1 MKRILLSIVAV
12 LALNNA
18 YAQVKATS
26 AELNTGTDDAKF
38 ATALAL
44 QGSKYLDQSGAKLYA
59 VTAAG
64 ANVYTASIAPA
75 ITAYAE
81 GQVFYIKITTA
92 NTGASALN
100 LNGLGYKT
108 LVKDGS
114 LALVSG
120 DLLAGKVYPVYYDGT
135 NFQVLNAVSTVSN
148 LTLSG
153 NGIVGGNFGVGSGG
167 TFPHIGIYNSRNLTG
182 AGSGMAYGIANTG
195 AVQSDVTTI
204 ATYNQVLG
212 STAPGSYT
220 LPLLVYNSASQSTFG
235 AGSAVTTQ
243 VGYSAEST
251 LIGATN
257 NYGFYGAI
265 PFGTNR
271 FNFYANGTALNYFN
285 GDSGFGTNAPGAKVQ
300 VSTGNDAKKGLIIKG
315 NSAAQSAN
323 VFEVQNSAGA
333 QQLAVG
339 PTGSVALG
347 GIAINPS
354 VGFYNTRGIAG
365 STTAY
370 GSLLASV
377 VGSDVTV
384 QGYGFSTYL
393 GTQAATFTLPNLNH
407 FTAQQGVMGAG
418 STITMQ
424 TGFLVPTTLT
434 GAATNY
440 GFRGSIP
447 SGGGRY
453 NLFMDGTAQN
463 YLAGPT
469 SVGTG
474 SMLSGQLAVKSATD
488 AIKGVVIQGFSAT
501 QSANLLEV
509 QNSAGT
515 AVAQINPA
523 GNVSAAGL
531 ALTTAP
537 VTSAGGYD
545 VLTRN
550 TTTGLVE
557 KMTSTSLGSNLS
569 LGTLTA
575 LTVPV
580 NISSGTGISLPVA
593 TASLAGLLRATDK
606 VIIDDLDNR
615 FIGNGSA
622 RGGTLLS
629 ESGLDANAAFTK
641 TGFSYLVSGT
651 NLGNGGNGAV
661 MNLAAASGTGFQ
673 MQFSSASEDNV
684 WFRKKLTNTFGSWFQ
699 VASRSWT
706 DAGFL
711 GNGSS
716 RGGVLPNETGTDVD
730 AISRSGSIYTVSGG
744 LNFPAGTL
752 GTTMTNI
759 STNSGS
765 QIFTSATIADSQWY
779 RQRASGV
786 WGAWNQVA
794 SRSWVNTQI
803 QSISS
808 IGANKLLGRY
818 SAGSGTAQ
826 DVTLGSGL
834 VLTSA
839 GTLHSGYEGGGAGP
853 KILKVSNPAGGQF
866 KGAVSITGAIKIKLP
881 SNAAA
886 MYTIKG
892 TLFQYDG
899 TNINNRSTTFS
910 ITAYGSAMANG
921 FSATFMGNNTPNY
934 PVRWY
939 MDGAEPAVYIGDIT
953 NTWSYVAV
961 SIDEV
966 QASYTGANI
975 DLASAGWAVTME
987 TAFTGTLNATQLNTL
1002 PFSNLSQPI
1011 AGFTAGA
1018 DNALSQSDSQIGA
1031 FGKIQGQ
1038 LNAIRA
1044 VTGTAAAANLVYA
1057 GPVTGTAA
1065 PTLRRLQRSDLTN
1078 GFGANGVTGTLDWND
1093 VTNTQPGFGPTL
1105 LTGTA
1110 TNGPGG
1116 TTYYHPFTIE
1126 YSTGKN
1132 GTGNI
1137 TQMAYPYNPAASD
1150 GIQYRTRY
1158 TSTYTAWRKI
1168 WDSSNFTNLN
1178 QLTTRNFSDV
1188 QGKPT
1193 TLTGY
1198 GITDGA
1204 TSASVTTVQNNVT
1217 ALNGDVIHRLNNLTE
1232 AITGRK
1238 VFNTGVAIALTNPN
1252 NTTILDTYKLA
1263 VGGGI
1268 IAESVKVK
1276 PQGEWPDYVF
1286 EKGYPMLSLGD
1297 LEKYILKNKHLPDV
1311 PAAAEVKKEGLDL
1324 GEMNTKLLQK
1334 IEELTL
1340 YLIEKDKEIK
1350 KLAETVG
1357 KLNEDIKTIKN
1368 N

>member
-1 MKRILLSIVAV
+1 MKRILLSLVAV

-44 QGSKYLDQSGAKLYA
+44 QGSKYLDQSGTKLYA

-64 ANVYTASIAPA
+64 ANAYTAAIAPA

-92 NTGASALN
+92 NTAASALN

-114 LALVSG
+114 LALVNG

-135 NFQVLNAVSTVSN
+135 NFQVLNAVSSVSN

-153 NGIVGGNFGVGSGG
+153 NASVGGGLGIGSVAY
-167 TFPHIGIYNSRNLTG
+167 PHAGIFSSRNLSG
-182 AGSGMAYGIANTG
+182 AASGGLAYGFVNAGQIQA
-195 AVQSDVTTI
+195 DVSVA
-204 ATYNQVLG
+204 ATYN
-212 STAPGSYT
+212 STIGTTTVGSYT
-220 LPLLVYNSASQSTFG
+220 VPAILHYSASQGAFG
-235 AGSAVTTQ
+235 GGSAVTSQ
-243 VGYSAEST
+243 MGFVAESS

-285 GDSGFGTNAPGAKVQ
+285 GDSGFGTNAPGGKVQ

-315 NSAAQSAN
+315 NSATQSAN

-347 GIAINPS
+347 GIAINQS
-354 VGFYNTRGIAG
+354 VGFYNTRGIGG

-370 GSLLASV
+370 GSLLAPV

-407 FTAQQGVMGAG
+407 FTAQQGVLGAG
-418 STITMQ
+418 STVTAQ
-424 TGFLVPTTLT
+424 TGFWAPAGLT
-434 GAATNY
+434 GAASNY

-474 SMLSGQLAVKSATD
+474 SALSGQVAVKPSAD
-488 AIKGVVIQGFSAT
+488 GIKGVVIQGFSAT

-550 TTTGLVE
+550 ATTGAIEKTTSGAFSQSLSLGAPAGNITISGTGGNTVALNSLALSATTAYLDANVLPTSAGLFPYNTTTGLTNYPSSVSIAGV
-557 KMTSTSLGSNLS
+557 KSMRV
-569 LGTLTA
+569 A
-575 LTVPV
+575 
-580 NISSGTGISLPVA
+580 SSGLGYFEIGKEVNS
-593 TASLAGLLRATDK
+593 TDA
-606 VIIDDLDNR
+606 LYFR
-615 FIGNGSA
+615 
-622 RGGTLLS
+622 T
-629 ESGLDANAAFTK
+629 
-641 TGFSYLVSGT
+641 
-651 NLGNGGNGAV
+651 
-661 MNLAAASGTGFQ
+661 GTGL
-673 MQFSSASEDNV
+673 STYGPWDII
-684 WFRKKLTNTFGSWFQ
+684 
-699 VASRSWT
+699 
-706 DAGFL
+706 AGR
-711 GNGSS
+711 N
-716 RGGVLPNETGTDVD
+716 
-730 AISRSGSIYTVSGG
+730 
-744 LNFPAGTL
+744 
-752 GTTMTNI
+752 
-759 STNSGS
+759 
-765 QIFTSATIADSQWY
+765 
-779 RQRASGV
+779 
-786 WGAWNQVA
+786 
-794 SRSWVNTQI
+794 WVNTQI

-808 IGANKLLGRY
+808 IGTNKLLGRY
-818 SAGSGTAQ
+818 AAGSGAAQ

-839 GTLHSGYEGGGAGP
+839 GTLHSGYETGTSGT
-853 KILKVSNPAGGQF
+853 KVVKVSNPAGGQF
-866 KGAVSITGAIKIKLP
+866 KGASSATGAIKIKLP

-899 TNINNRSTTFS
+899 TNANNRTTTFS
-910 ITAYGSAMANG
+910 ISAYGSAMANG
-921 FSATFMGNNTPNY
+921 FSATFTGNNAPNY

-939 MDGAEPAVYIGDIT
+939 TDGAEPAVYIGDIT
-953 NTWSYVAV
+953 STWSYVAV

-966 QASYTGANI
+966 QASYVGASIDIASTGW
-975 DLASAGWAVTME
+975 SVTME
-987 TAFTGTLNATQLNTL
+987 TAFAGTLNATQLNTL
-1002 PFSNLSQPI
+1002 PFSNLNQPI
-1011 AGFTAGA
+1011 AGFTVGA
-1018 DNALSQSDSQIGA
+1018 DNTIAASDSQLTA
-1031 FGKIQGQ
+1031 FGKLQGQ
-1038 LNAIRA
+1038 LNAVKSITA
-1044 VTGTAAAANLVYA
+1044 VPVAANAVFAGPLTGTSI
-1057 GPVTGTAA
+1057 PVM
-1065 PTLRRLQRSDLTN
+1065 RKLQRSDLTN
-1078 GFGANGVTGTLDWND
+1078 AFGANGTSGVLDWND

-1110 TNGPGG
+1110 TNGPGA

-1126 YSTGKN
+1126 YSTAKN
-1132 GTGNI
+1132 GAGNI
-1137 TQMAYPYNPAASD
+1137 TQMAYPYNPAVSD

-1158 TSTYTAWRKI
+1158 TSVYTAWRKV

-1178 QLTTRNFSDV
+1178 QLTTRNFSDL
-1188 QGKPT
+1188 QSKPT

-1204 TSASVTTVQNNVT
+1204 TSASVTAVQASVTTLDGNAVHKAGTETISGTKFFNGGVGIGLVT
-1217 ALNGDVIHRLNNLTE
+1217 ATVPS
-1232 AITGRK
+1232 A
-1238 VFNTGVAIALTNPN
+1238 
-1252 NTTILDTYKLA
+1252 YKLA

-1286 EKGYPMLSLGD
+1286 EKGYPMPSLGD
-1297 LEKYILKNKHLPDV
+1297 LEKYIIKNKHLPNV

-1357 KLNEDIKTIKN
+1357 KLNEDIKTIKK
-1368 N
+1368 

>member
-1 MKRILLSIVAV
+1 MKRILLSLVAV

-44 QGSKYLDQSGAKLYA
+44 QGSKYLDQSGAKLFA

-64 ANVYTASIAPA
+64 ANIYTATITPA

-114 LALVSG
+114 LALVTG

-135 NFQVLNAVSTVSN
+135 NFQVLNAVSSVSN

-153 NGIVGGNFGVGSGG
+153 NGIVGGNFGVGPAGI
-167 TFPHIGIYNSRNLTG
+167 FPHIGFYNSKNLTG

-195 AVQSDVTTI
+195 VIQSDVTTI
-204 ATYNQVLG
+204 ASYNQVLG

-251 LIGATN
+251 LTGATN

-300 VSTGNDAKKGLIIKG
+300 VSSGNDAKKGLIIKG
-315 NSAAQSAN
+315 NSATQSAN
-323 VFEVQNSAGA
+323 VFEIQNSAGA

-354 VGFYNTRGIAG
+354 VGFYNTRAIGG

-370 GSLLASV
+370 GSLLAAT

-407 FTAQQGVMGAG
+407 FTAQQGVLGAG
-418 STITMQ
+418 STVTMQ
-424 TGFLVPTTLT
+424 TGFWAPAGLT
-434 GAATNY
+434 GAASNY
-440 GFRGSIP
+440 GFRGSIA

-474 SMLSGQLAVKSATD
+474 SALSGQVAVKPSAD
-488 AIKGVVIQGFSAT
+488 GIKGVVIQGFSAT

-531 ALTTAP
+531 TLTTAP

-550 TTTGLVE
+550 TTTGAIE
-557 KMTSTSLGSNLS
+557 KTTSGSFSQALL
-569 LGTLTA
+569 LGT
-575 LTVPV
+575 PGQ
-580 NISSGTGISLPVA
+580 ISISGTGGNSILLTSLYNNSPVSTDADDFTNRGFISYVHSSTSTNYPI
-593 TASLAGLLRATDK
+593 ASA
-606 VIIDDLDNR
+606 
-615 FIGNGSA
+615 
-622 RGGTLLS
+622 
-629 ESGLDANAAFTK
+629 
-641 TGFSYLVSGT
+641 
-651 NLGNGGNGAV
+651 NGGGIKYVRSDGSGSGAF
-661 MNLAAASGTGFQ
+661 MFWKQGT
-673 MQFSSASEDNV
+673 S
-684 WFRKKLTNTFGSWFQ
+684 
-699 VASRSWT
+699 T
-706 DAGFL
+706 DALYF
-711 GNGSS
+711 
-716 RGGVLPNETGTDVD
+716 RTGATGWNAWDIV
-730 AISRSGSIYTVSGG
+730 
-744 LNFPAGTL
+744 AG
-752 GTTMTNI
+752 
-759 STNSGS
+759 
-765 QIFTSATIADSQWY
+765 
-779 RQRASGV
+779 
-786 WGAWNQVA
+786 
-794 SRSWVNTQI
+794 RSWVNTQI

-808 IGANKLLGRY
+808 MGTNKLLGRY
-818 SAGSGTAQ
+818 AAGSGTAQ
-826 DVTLGSGL
+826 DITLGSGL

-839 GTLHSGYEGGGAGP
+839 GTLHSGYESGASGT
-853 KILKVSNPAGGQF
+853 KVLKVSNPAGGQF
-866 KGAVSITGAIKIKLP
+866 KGASSATGAIKIKLP
-881 SNAAA
+881 SNVAS

-899 TNINNRSTTFS
+899 TNSNNRSTGFI
-910 ITAYGSAMANG
+910 ITCYGAAMANG
-921 FSATFMGNNTPNY
+921 FSATFTGNNAPNY

-939 MDGAEPAVYIGDIT
+939 TDGTTPAVYIGDVT
-953 NTWSYVAV
+953 NTWSYVTV

-966 QASYTGANI
+966 QASYTNASM
-975 DLASAGWAVTME
+975 DLASSGWTVTME
-987 TAFTGTLNATQLNTL
+987 TAFSGTLAATQLNTL
-1002 PFSNLSQPI
+1002 PFSNLSQPL

-1018 DNALSQSDSQIGA
+1018 DNALSQSDTQIAA

-1038 LNAIRA
+1038 LNAIRT

-1057 GPVTGTAA
+1057 GPVTGTAS
-1065 PTLRRLQRSDLTN
+1065 PTLRRLQRSDLTYA
-1078 GFGANGVTGTLDWND
+1078 FGANGTSGVLDWDD
-1093 VTNTQPGFGPTL
+1093 VTNTQPGSGPAL
-1105 LTGTA
+1105 LLGNA
-1110 TNGPGG
+1110 TNGFGSPA
-1116 TTYYHPFTIE
+1116 YYHPFTME
-1126 YSTGKN
+1126 YGSAKI

-1137 TQMAYPYNPAASD
+1137 TQLAYPYNPAVSD

-1158 TSTYTAWRKI
+1158 ASVYTAWRKI
-1168 WDSSNFTNLN
+1168 WDSINFTNLN
-1178 QLTTRNFSDV
+1178 QLTTRNFSDI
-1188 QGKPT
+1188 QNKPT
-1193 TLTGY
+1193 TVSGY
-1198 GITDGA
+1198 GITDAGTLTTISA
-1204 TSASVTTVQNNVT
+1204 TNGTGQTWSISNAGTTPVISLSLTKAAVGLGSVDNTSDAGKPVSTATQTAITNANNT
-1217 ALNGDVIHRLNNLTE
+1217 AVHKDGNLTE
-1232 AITGRK
+1232 TVTGSKTFSSAVGIAIPAGA
-1238 VFNTGVAIALTNPN
+1238 VPAA
-1252 NTTILDTYKLA
+1252 YKLA

-1276 PQGEWPDYVF
+1276 PQAEWPDYVF
-1286 EKGYPMLSLGD
+1286 EKDYPMLSLGD
-1297 LEKYILKNKHLPDV
+1297 LEKYILKNKHLPNV
-1311 PAAAEVKKEGLDL
+1311 PAASEVKKEGLDL

-1357 KLNEDIKTIKN
+1357 KLNEDIKSIKK
-1368 N
+1368 